1 MTTNFIHEYVGSTLA
16 PHSVLGNSDGVAK
29 VRVKFPDGDDTV
41 DIRFELADDTAVN
54 FRVDMTGLGV
64 PPALRDVTLLDNA
77 LVQVTQPDGLTNSSG
92 PNRFS
97 IYAAAGNPALPD
109 NSVAGPGYTSA
120 QPVYVNAGNAYV
132 FRVRRNP
139 SNHPQAVDYVDF
151 TLTVNASGE
160 VDATP
165 EPAPFEVYDPN
176 TGRRGFV
183 AWEDGPA
190 PIHGHG
196 SGGQ

>member
-1 MTTNFIHEYVGSTLA
+1 MTFIHEYVGTDLA
-16 PHSVLGNSDGVAK
+16 PNAVLGNSDGVAK
-29 VRVKFPDGDDTV
+29 VRVKFPSGDDTV
-41 DIRFELADDTAVN
+41 DIRFALADDTAVN

-64 PPALRDVTLLDNA
+64 PPALRDVTLLTGDGTYT
-77 LVQVTQPDGLTNSSG
+77 QVTQPDGLTNSAG

-97 IYAAAGNPALPD
+97 IYVAAGNPALPD

-120 QPVYVNAGNAYV
+120 QPVDVGAGDAHI

-139 SNHPQAVDYVDF
+139 SNHPSAVDYVDF

-165 EPAPFEVYDPN
+165 EPFEEIIIG
-176 TGRRGFV
+176 GRRGV
-183 AWEDGPA
+183 VRWEDGPA

-196 SGGQ
+196 SGRE